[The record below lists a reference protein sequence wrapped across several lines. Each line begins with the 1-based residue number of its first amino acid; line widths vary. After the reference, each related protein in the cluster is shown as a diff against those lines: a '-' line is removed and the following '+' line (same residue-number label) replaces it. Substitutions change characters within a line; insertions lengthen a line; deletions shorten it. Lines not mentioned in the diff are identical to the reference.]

1 MRLFDTHAHYDD
13 SRFSSDR
20 DALIRS
26 LRYEGVELVVNPA
39 CDLESSRAAVGF
51 SEKYPHFYAAVG
63 FHPSDI
69 DGATDDAFAEIETLA
84 SRKKVV
90 AIGEIGLDCYWQK
103 DNKDAQKAVFRRQ
116 MALAEKLGL
125 PVIVHDREAHGD
137 CLEIVD
143 EFPSVRGVFH
153 CFSGSAEFARDL
165 VRRGWY
171 ISFTG
176 SATFKTAHKLRE
188 AVVAV
193 PDDRIMIETDSPYLA
208 PEPVRGR
215 RNSSLYLH
223 HICERLAEERC
234 VSAEAFAEQTFR
246 NGLRFFGIDM

>member
-39 CDLESSRAAVGF
+39 CELESSRAAVGF

-63 FHPSDI
+63 VHPSNI
-69 DGATDDAFAEIETLA
+69 DEVDEAGFAEIEALA
-84 SRKKVV
+84 HAPKVV
-90 AIGEIGLDCYWQK
+90 AIGEIGLDYYWQK
-103 DNKDAQKAVFRRQ
+103 DNKDAQKVVFRRQ

-143 EFPSVRGVFH
+143 EFPNVRGVFH
-153 CFSGSAEFARDL
+153 CFSGSAEFAKDL

-234 VSAEAFAEQTFR
+234 VGAEAFAEQTFR